1 MCGPK
6 QRSVALE
13 GFGLGKEDPRAE
25 EFAYGRNVAVLSVC
39 WDEWKAGPKEKVS
52 VMARTR

>member
-1 MCGPK
+1 MWPEA
-6 QRSVALE
+6 VALE